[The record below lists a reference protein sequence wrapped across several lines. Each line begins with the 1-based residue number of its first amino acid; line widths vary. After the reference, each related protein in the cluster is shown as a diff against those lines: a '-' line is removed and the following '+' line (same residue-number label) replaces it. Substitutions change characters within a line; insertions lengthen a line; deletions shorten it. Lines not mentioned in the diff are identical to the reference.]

1 MTEQDTR
8 EEVTIEQ
15 AVEILLAE
23 VEMLQTRL
31 DQIENTF
38 TTAASTISPEQSFS
52 VTSERGRRPRHLYYR
67 PDPFHGLFGYY
78 FVLGMLLL
86 VSLGVVLSLTNSDS
100 LASVGW
106 WSIGIL
112 SIFQLFFLMLGV
124 FQKDRRTWMNATI
137 GFGISLLIVVGMLRW
152 VPFSS

>member
-23 VEMLQTRL
+23 VESLQTRL

-38 TTAASTISPEQSFS
+38 TKATSTVSPDRPLS
-52 VTSERGRRPRHLYYR
+52 VTFGRRPKRLYYR
-67 PDPFHGLFGYY
+67 TDPFHGLFGYY

-106 WSIGIL
+106 WCATIL
-112 SIFQLFFLMLGV
+112 SVFQLFFLMLGV
-124 FQKDRRTWMNATI
+124 FQRDRRTWMNATI
-137 GFGISLLIVVGMLRW
+137 GFGISLLIIVGMLRW